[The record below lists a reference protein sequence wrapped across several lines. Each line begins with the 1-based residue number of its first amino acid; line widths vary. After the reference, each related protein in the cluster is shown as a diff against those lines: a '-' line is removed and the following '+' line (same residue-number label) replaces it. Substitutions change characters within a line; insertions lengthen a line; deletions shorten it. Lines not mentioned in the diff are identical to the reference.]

1 MARATFNPDHVLM
14 TDYMEGDI
22 PEQAGLPVIDE
33 FMQNSVV
40 MQLAQYE
47 EMDGLEKEFDIFLGG
62 VGAYWVGEG
71 QVIKTSKPT
80 WAKAKMRA
88 HKLGVILP
96 ASREFLTYSMTD
108 FFEVMRPQIARAF
121 QLKFD
126 SATLLNVEN
135 PYTQSIV
142 QSAQNAENY
151 IEGDLN
157 VANYDQLV
165 DGLYD
170 NGFEPSTAVSKVAN
184 TSVLRQ
190 FARDINGVNTLMY
203 DHTARTLDGV
213 GIVNAGRDLVDFP
226 KGGLILGDFDY
237 VRYGI
242 PYNMSYEISTQATLS
257 SIVGEDGEPINLFE
271 RELVA
276 LRATMDIGFM
286 VVSDS
291 AFGAVMPTIVDGGEG
306 G

>member
-14 TDYMEGDI
+14 TDYMDGEI
-22 PEQAGLPVIDE
+22 PEQSGLPVIDE

-47 EMDGLEKEFDIFLGG
+47 EMDDLEKEFDIFLGG

-71 QVIKTSKPT
+71 QVIKTSRPT
-80 WAKAKMRA
+80 WAKARMRA

-96 ASREFLTYSMTD
+96 ASREFLTYSVTD
-108 FFEVMRPQIARAF
+108 FFEIMRPQIARAF

-126 SATLLNVEN
+126 AATLLNVEN
-135 PYTQSIV
+135 PYTQSIS
-142 QSAQNAENY
+142 QSAQNADNY
-151 IEGDLN
+151 IEGELN
-157 VANYDQLV
+157 VENFDQLT
-165 DGLYD
+165 D
-170 NGFEPSTAVSKVAN
+170 NLFDHGFEPSTAISKVAN
-184 TSVLRQ
+184 TSTLRN
-190 FARDINGVNTLMY
+190 FSRELNGVNQMIF
-203 DHTARTLDGV
+203 DRTAGTLDGINV
-213 GIVNAGRDLVDFP
+213 ENVGRDLTDFP

-242 PYNMSYEISTQATLS
+242 PYNMNFEISTQATLS

-286 VVSDS
+286 VVSDA
-291 AFGAVMPTIVDGGEG
+291 AFGAIMPVTVPDEG
-306 G
+306 